1 MQELTARVGRETQRH
16 GRRRNDGQS
25 FALTRAM
32 NAVPKPALASRF
44 AMKAQADNKFSRK
57 RSRRL
62 GGSPAAHGST
72 GAAELRQ
79 LCQKQLLYPPTR
91 RGAWQIRRDINQR
104 TIPTASLCRGA
115 FYGGVR
121 MNQTFTKNEKAT
133 RSRRTMDATST
144 YKFEQAKRE
153 YIVEPIFKSEGEISL
168 FSLLLNLMRL
178 DAMG

>member
-1 MQELTARVGRETQRH
+1 M
-16 GRRRNDGQS
+16 
-25 FALTRAM
+25 ALSGAM
-32 NAVPKPALASRF
+32 NVVPKTALASRF
-44 AMKAQADNKFSRK
+44 AMKAWADNKFSRK

-72 GAAELRQ
+72 GAVELRQ

-91 RGAWQIRRDINQR
+91 RGAWQIRREMNQQ
-104 TIPTASLCRGA
+104 TNPTALLCRGA

-121 MNQTFTKNEKAT
+121 MSQTFTKNEKAT
-133 RSRRTMDATST
+133 RNRRTMDAPST

-153 YIVEPIFKSEGEISL
+153 YIVEPVFKSDGETSL